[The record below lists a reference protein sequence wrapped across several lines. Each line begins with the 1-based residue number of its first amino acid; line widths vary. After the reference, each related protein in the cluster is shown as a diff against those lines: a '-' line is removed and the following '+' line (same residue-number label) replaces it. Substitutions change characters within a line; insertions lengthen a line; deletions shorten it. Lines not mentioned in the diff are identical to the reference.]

1 MQCNK
6 RVYDYVNGK
15 NVITFDDGTLMG
27 FIDCIPEP
35 NA

>member
-1 MQCNK
+1 MITLTE
-6 RVYDYVNGK
+6 K

>member
-1 MQCNK
+1 MITLTE
-6 RVYDYVNGK
+6 K

-27 FIDCIPEP
+27 LIDCIPKP

>member
-1 MQCNK
+1 MITLTE
-6 RVYDYVNGK
+6 K
-15 NVITFDDGTLMG
+15 NVITFDDGTPMG